1 MKSAEASL
9 AGRTVLV
16 TGATSGIGFEIGRI
30 LARSG
35 ARVLAGCRSA
45 ARFEAARAAVVTAD
59 GAGIASRWTPA
70 RADLAVGAEVEALAD
85 ELAAGAPLDLCFVNA
100 GIHDVPH
107 RLTADGHD
115 QTYAA
120 NFLGHFRLLHR
131 LAAAGRLAPAAR
143 IVVSQSQAVHS
154 NPFSRADLDALERP
168 AATPLRRA
176 LWRATASPNT
186 KVLLALTALEWGRR
200 FAGTP
205 LAGTTFLGASPGALR
220 TGNVEQPG
228 PAMALLRWAAP
239 LLLRPAVEGAELLVW
254 TATAPELGGRSGE
267 VFGRDRRP
275 VRLRR
280 VARDPELAARTW
292 RVAERVLG
300 LPPFP
305 GGG

>member
-1 MKSAEASL
+1 M
-9 AGRTVLV
+9 
-16 TGATSGIGFEIGRI
+16 
-30 LARSG
+30 
-35 ARVLAGCRSA
+35 LAGCRSA

-168 AATPLRRA
+168 GRDAAAPRSLARDGEPEHQGPARAHRSRVGTAIRRHAARRDHLPGREPGRAAHRQRRA
-176 LWRATASPNT
+176 ARPGDGAPALGRAAPAPTGGR
-186 KVLLALTALEWGRR
+186 GRR
-200 FAGTP
+200 APG
-205 LAGTTFLGASPGALR
+205 LDRDRPGARGAQRRGLR
-220 TGNVEQPG
+220 SRPPSGAPPARGARPG
-228 PAMALLRWAAP
+228 A
-239 LLLRPAVEGAELLVW
+239 
-254 TATAPELGGRSGE
+254 
-267 VFGRDRRP
+267 RR
-275 VRLRR
+275 
-280 VARDPELAARTW
+280 ARTW